1 MTLLTAGRTY
11 TADEFTRLPDSV
23 GYELVDGHLVE
34 RNVSE
39 TSSGVAMRIGHLLQ
53 VETDKSKD
61 ARVYGA
67 DLTYNCIADPE
78 KNLCR
83 ANVSLIQKSRLEA
96 LGDPGAMPIPADLVV
111 EVLSPNDHTYDVN
124 RKVERYLS
132 SGFGLVWVVDP
143 EVKIVYV
150 HRPDGSVTKLR
161 ENDEITGEAALPGF
175 RRKVAEFFAVRRF
188 GRCRARVAYAVVTA
202 VVTGGD
208 HAGGS
213 VTGGLFPA
221 GV

>member
-1 MTLLTAGRTY
+1 MTLMAERTY
-11 TADEFTRLPDSV
+11 TPEEFMRLPDSV
-23 GYELVDGHLVE
+23 AYELVDGRLVE

-39 TSSGVAMRIGHLLQ
+39 SSSGVGMRIGYLLQ
-53 VETDKSKD
+53 VETEKSKD

-67 DLTYNCIADPE
+67 DLTYDCIDDPS

-83 ANVSLIQKSRLEA
+83 ADVSLIRKSRLAE
-96 LGDPGAMPIPADLVV
+96 LDDPGMMPIPADLVV
-111 EVLSPNDHTYDVN
+111 EVLSPNDVVYDVN

-150 HRPDGSVTKLR
+150 HRADGSVAKLH

-175 RRKVAEFFAVRRF
+175 RRKVGEFFTR
-188 GRCRARVAYAVVTA
+188 
-202 VVTGGD
+202 
-208 HAGGS
+208 
-213 VTGGLFPA
+213 
-221 GV
+221 